1 MASKVKL
8 AYKSSNKK
16 ILQSLLYWSCAFF
29 VVKMI
34 IAFNISPYGFQA
46 EGGPLVIDNILPG
59 ADAEAYFNG
68 YQSLLNDGVYSKNG
82 ILNYWP
88 AGYPLIIYFLTVL
101 GENWVFT
108 TLSIFQTLIF
118 SFSTFFFSAQL
129 ARTRLLKYT
138 FFIFFLISINPTLS
152 ASSFV
157 IGYESLTASGFLLTL
172 GLIVKDF
179 VEKNKNKFIIYLTLS
194 SIVVGLMSFMQP
206 RLIVAGLVL
215 NLLWIITRSGLK
227 KAPILVA
234 VSLLVSLFFPA
245 TLIYR
250 NNEVINVKSIS
261 TNLGVT
267 MNIGAGDTATGG
279 YMKEGFGVPC
289 ELSGT
294 PNEQDNQRVRCVLGW
309 YVSNPSKAV
318 KLFYNKSVFF
328 WSPWFGPVANGTMA
342 RNPWLT
348 ISPIKGMTSTQ
359 DGINLVY
366 GNFGKVISWLWL
378 IGGLG
383 LMFYGY
389 RTLWNQKSL
398 ERFIANLAMLAIS
411 FNWLISLI
419 SIGDHR
425 FRIPIMGLSLFLQA
439 VGLRT
444 LFRGGKAAMV
454 DGPALR

>member
-1 MASKVKL
+1 MASKSKRASSL
-8 AYKSSNKK
+8 AKENIPRK
-16 ILQSLLYWSCAFF
+16 LLYWSGALFLIK
-29 VVKMI
+29 VMI
-34 IAFNISPYGFQA
+34 AINISAYTFPVKGESF
-46 EGGPLVIDNILPG
+46 LLDNIWLG
-59 ADAEAYFNG
+59 ADGENYLTG
-68 YQSLLNDGVYSKNG
+68 YVSLLGEGVFSKEG

-88 AGYPLIIYFLTVL
+88 AGYPLVIYFLTLFGESWVL
-101 GENWVFT
+101 T
-108 TLSIFQTLIF
+108 SLSIFQTLVF
-118 SFSTFFFSAQL
+118 SFALYFFTSQL
-129 ARTRLLKYT
+129 TRTRLRKYALFVF
-138 FFIFFLISINPTLS
+138 FFISLNPTLS
-152 ASSFV
+152 LSSIV
-157 IGYESLTASGFLLTL
+157 IGYESLTASGFLLIL

-179 VEKNKNKFIIYLTLS
+179 VEKNQRRFLLYLIINS
-194 SIVVGLMSFMQP
+194 SIVGLMSFMQP
-206 RLIVAGLVL
+206 RLIVAGLIL
-215 NLLWIITRSGLK
+215 NLLWIITRVGLK
-227 KAPILVA
+227 SAPILVTI
-234 VSLLVSLFFPA
+234 SLLITLFFPA

-250 NNEVINVKSIS
+250 NNEAINVKSIS

-279 YMKEGFGVPC
+279 YMTEGFGVPC
-289 ELSGT
+289 DLSGT
-294 PNEQDNQRVRCVLGW
+294 PSEQDNQRVRCVLDW
-309 YVSNPSKAV
+309 YVSNPTKAIE
-318 KLFYNKSVFF
+318 LFYNKSIFF

-366 GNFGKVISWLWL
+366 GNFGKMISWLWL

-389 RTLWNQKSL
+389 KILWQQESL

-444 LFRGGKAAMV
+444 LFRGGRAAMV